1 MEMLFISALMFNSN
15 TTRPSLVKLSKL
27 GFLLYKR
34 LLPLTTVENIGWV
47 GEERNGTVHWAQT
60 TNFTKITMKNYRI
73 FAVKV
78 SNV

>member
-47 GEERNGTVHWAQT
+47 GEERNGPLG
-60 TNFTKITMKNYRI
+60 TNNKLYEN
-73 FAVKV
+73 
-78 SNV
+78 NDEEL